1 MLDNAVVFPPFEVE
15 DRVFSRVLLGHNP
28 FLGYSYLSQARSR
41 EYQRRFSE
49 VGAIEAIITRAVE
62 LGVRGM
68 MLSLGSPQCE
78 AILTALKNACTG
90 TGVTIPTIVIIG
102 SDVEQ
107 QRADLERANCQVTL
121 LHGQITDALFL
132 KAQSDFKPEFAV
144 VMEDVRKAGF
154 VPGMSTHNAG
164 ETVPAA
170 EKYDVAVVNTPVN
183 RLTWRMCPCEEQVL
197 DVLAATRKKVIAMK
211 PLAMGRI
218 PPREAMQYVLHR
230 PEVDATVVGIATV
243 EEAEE
248 TFGLCAE
255 LV

>member
-1 MLDNAVVFPPFEVE
+1 MEEECGVFPRFEVE
-15 DRVFSRVLLGHNP
+15 DRVFSKVLLGHNP
-28 FLGYSYLSQARSR
+28 FLGFSYLSQARTK
-41 EYQRRFSE
+41 EYERRFSE
-49 VGAIEAIITRAVE
+49 AAAIEAIITRAIE

-68 MLSLGSPQCE
+68 MLSTGGTKCE
-78 AILTALKNACTG
+78 DVVTALEAACKG
-90 TGVTIPTIVIIG
+90 TGVTIPSFIIVG
-102 SDVEQ
+102 PDFQEH
-107 QRADLERANCQVTL
+107 RALLERANCQVTL
-121 LHGQITDALFL
+121 LHGQRTDALFI
-132 KAQSDFKPEFAV
+132 KAQSDFQPEFAAL
-144 VMEDVRKAGF
+144 MEEARRAGF

-183 RLTWRMCPCEEQVL
+183 RITWRMCPCEEQVL
-197 DVLAATRKKVIAMK
+197 EVLARTSKKVIAMK

-218 PPREAMQYVLHR
+218 PPREAMQYVLRR

-248 TFGLCAE
+248 TFGLCAG